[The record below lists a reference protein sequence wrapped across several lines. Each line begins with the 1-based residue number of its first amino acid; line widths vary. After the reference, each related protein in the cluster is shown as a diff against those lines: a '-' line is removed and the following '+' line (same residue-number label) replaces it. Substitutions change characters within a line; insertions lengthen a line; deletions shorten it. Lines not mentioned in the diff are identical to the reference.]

1 MHGVGMGLGLG
12 MRGVGLG
19 MGLGLRGIGMGLRG
33 VGIGIRGGKA
43 PMGEAALAEEEDG
56 YYRLIV
62 TDLSRVSA

>member
-1 MHGVGMGLGLG
+1 MALEWVSGSECEAW
-12 MRGVGLG
+12 GLG